1 MRLLKENT
9 DNIKGDIRRL
19 LKYIENEDY
28 IRVLDRFLNTQL
40 LTMTLEERKTYFENQ
55 ILTNEQSTWI
65 ALLVEVKFILHI
77 VKSKIKLYADEHVI
91 FDTLLNIDK
100 YCEVVW
106 IDAEYKL

>member
-55 ILTNEQSTWI
+55 ILTNDQST
-65 ALLVEVKFILHI
+65 
-77 VKSKIKLYADEHVI
+77 
-91 FDTLLNIDK
+91 
-100 YCEVVW
+100 
-106 IDAEYKL
+106 